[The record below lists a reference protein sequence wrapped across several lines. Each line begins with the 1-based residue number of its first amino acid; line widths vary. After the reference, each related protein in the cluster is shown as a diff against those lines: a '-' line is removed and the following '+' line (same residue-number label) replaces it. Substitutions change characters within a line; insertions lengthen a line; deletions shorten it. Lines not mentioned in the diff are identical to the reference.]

1 MQSLRVTI
9 DEVSL
14 PADRIRVTLTPYEAF
29 GTLTVRLRSPAIK
42 DLVYAAP
49 YGGGTYTFNFS
60 PLASFSEGQ
69 EFAEVYVEWRASTS
83 TSSPTTATAAVP
95 YRFKILGYYLHTQY
109 NSPVDTLC
117 GGPANAPWCYQVWG
131 MVVDKAWIG
140 YDGNLVLTGTTSTR
154 APHVLIGKAD
164 SPTNEWIRSWN
175 YAFSPSGRYL
185 AYQAFTPRTGGP
197 PTPWS
202 VVLIYDLEK
211 SREENL
217 PPGTS
222 AIPDWPRDCTGR
234 PVFPETNVF
243 RDNCERGN
251 QPDLEF
257 NVHSSFLWSPDERRV
272 YFLARENQD
281 LLLVRVNLPW
291 TRGAPLPVWRQK
303 LDMEHFHVTEA
314 GYVYDS
320 KRVSRIWADQL
331 SWTTAG
337 RIRVDLDP
345 DYGFGSSFEI
355 EAD

>member
-1 MQSLRVTI
+1 MKQVWLHLSCIFLLTFQGWSEAQPTHQGSQFWQEGERRLTLVDRQTVGSLMVYSV
-9 DEVSL
+9 EVRDASATQL
-14 PADRIRVTLTPYEAF
+14 F
-29 GTLTVRLRSPAIK
+29 RLR
-42 DLVYAAP
+42 
-49 YGGGTYTFNFS
+49 
-60 PLASFSEGQ
+60 
-69 EFAEVYVEWRASTS
+69 
-83 TSSPTTATAAVP
+83 
-95 YRFKILGYYLHTQY
+95 GY
-109 NSPVDTLC
+109 DM
-117 GGPANAPWCYQVWG
+117 A
-131 MVVDKAWIG
+131 VDKAWIG

-154 APHVLIGKAD
+154 APHVLMGKAD

-217 PPGTS
+217 PPDTS
-222 AIPDWPRDCTGR
+222 VIPDWPRDCTGR

-251 QPDLEF
+251 EPDLEF
-257 NVHSSFLWSPDERRV
+257 NVHSTFLWSPDERRV

-291 TRGAPLPVWRQK
+291 TRGATLPVWRQK

-314 GYVYDS
+314 GYVYDP